1 MTEFFVIVRLQ
12 ATHLTFTLTLNYRT
26 GIHSQ
31 YYYTRGSKCF
41 TSHIRPL
48 YVLESKAILLD
59 QFDNFFTCPIYLIF
73 RETFS
78 IVNVF
83 FFQAHVWERLL
94 PVQPQ
99 RDAASPLDG
108 ARESCRR
115 PLHTHVW
122 CLVLRGP
129 ALRNDH
135 IREFSIPRFKQQSG
149 ECRLISLFAVIDFF
163 GNKFVDQFNFDV
175 LKYLKHFNWILK
187 VT

>member
-1 MTEFFVIVRLQ
+1 MLLLDYKPHTWLLLWPWITEQGFTANLHERFEVF
-12 ATHLTFTLTLNYRT
+12 HLTYKT
-26 GIHSQ
+26 
-31 YYYTRGSKCF
+31 
-41 TSHIRPL
+41 L

-135 IREFSIPRFKQQSG
+135 IRKFSIPRFKQQSG